1 MKKLLCF
8 ILIVFVIFSASSAVY
23 GETPVLFSVDKVS
36 GGLGE
41 VLSVDIKISENS
53 NLTNMLLSL
62 YYDSEYLKFKEMDVG
77 DIVSRG
83 LYEFNDALKDRMK
96 FAFIS
101 EDPITKGGT
110 VMTISFEIINSD
122 SENREVPLTL
132 QVDELISDSVA
143 LEYIVEN
150 GSVTVDV
157 AQTQNRGDVNGDGV
171 FDEKDI
177 EEVKDCLLGKA
188 SSAESFDLNSDGIC
202 DICEFIILRDML

>member
-62 YYDSEYLKFKEMDVG
+62 YYDSKYLKFKEMDVG

-157 AQTQNRGDVNGDGV
+157 VQTQNRGDVNGDGV
-171 FDEKDI
+171 FD
-177 EEVKDCLLGKA
+177 
-188 SSAESFDLNSDGIC
+188 
-202 DICEFIILRDML
+202 

>member
-23 GETPVLFSVDKVS
+23 GETPVLFSLDKVS
-36 GGLGE
+36 GVLRE

-62 YYDSEYLKFKEMDVG
+62 YYDSKYLKFKEMDVG

-177 EEVKDCLLGKA
+177 EEVKDYLLGKA

>member
-8 ILIVFVIFSASSAVY
+8 ILSVLVIFSASSAVY

-62 YYDSEYLKFKEMDVG
+62 YYDSKYLKFKEMDVG

-150 GSVTVDV
+150 GCVTVDV
-157 AQTQNRGDVNGDGV
+157 SQTQNRGDVNGDGV

-177 EEVKDCLLGKA
+177 EEVKDYLLGKA

>member
-62 YYDSEYLKFKEMDVG
+62 YYDSKYLKFKEMDVG

-83 LYEFNDALKDRMK
+83 LYEFNDALKERMK

-177 EEVKDCLLGKA
+177 EEVKDYLLGKA